1 MINLDFFET
10 DEEFEE
16 LICEDFI
23 WKKDEKSSSL

>member
-16 LICEDFI
+16 LIYEDFI
-23 WKKDEKSSSL
+23 GEKDEKSSSL